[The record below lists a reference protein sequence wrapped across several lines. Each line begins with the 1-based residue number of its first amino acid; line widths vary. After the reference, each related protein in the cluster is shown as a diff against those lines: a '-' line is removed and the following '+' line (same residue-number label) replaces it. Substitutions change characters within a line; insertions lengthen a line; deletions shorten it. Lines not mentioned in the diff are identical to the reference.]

1 MSEQDLI
8 TAYNHAVRHRIEV
21 QRSETCGCF
30 HCLDVFPPSIIKIW
44 IDTGQT
50 ATCPRCGM
58 DAVIGSAS
66 GFEPTSELLEAMRGR
81 WFRESKIA

>member
-1 MSEQDLI
+1 MI
-8 TAYNHAVRHRIEV
+8 AAYNHAARHRVEV

-30 HCLDVFPPSIIKIW
+30 HCLDVFAPSAIKSW

-50 ATCPRCGM
+50 ALCPRCGM
-58 DAVIGSAS
+58 DSVLGSAS
-66 GFEPTSELLEAMRGR
+66 GFEPTPAFLEAMKNR

>member
-8 TAYNHAVRHRIEV
+8 TAYNHAVRHRVEV

-30 HCLDVFPPSIIKIW
+30 HCLSVFPPTAIKSW

-50 ATCPRCGM
+50 AICPSCSM
-58 DAVIGSAS
+58 DAVIGSDS
-66 GFEPTSELLEAMRGR
+66 GFEPTEQLLEAMKER
-81 WFRESKIA
+81 WFRASKIA